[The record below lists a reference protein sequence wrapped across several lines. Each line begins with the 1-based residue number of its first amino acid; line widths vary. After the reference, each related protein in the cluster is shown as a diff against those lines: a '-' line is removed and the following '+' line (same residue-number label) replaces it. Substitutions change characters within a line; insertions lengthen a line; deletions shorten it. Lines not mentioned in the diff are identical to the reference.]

1 MTKLASVFRRECET
15 GLRRAHAVVQGP
27 HHHVE
32 RRIINLRRDEE
43 FRSWPRYGV
52 PDHPGR
58 TALRRE
64 STSPGKKLAAVK
76 SHVVEDIR
84 VFTGRC
90 NLHTGRDKEW
100 WIMFACAHPALDRQ
114 SLLALTL
121 RLVSGVG
128 LRRDR
133 SALLQTDTVVG
144 QRITGVKKQDSAH
157 QHPIAG
163 AARRAAA
170 SAHA

>member
-1 MTKLASVFRRECET
+1 
-15 GLRRAHAVVQGP
+15 
-27 HHHVE
+27 
-32 RRIINLRRDEE
+32 
-43 FRSWPRYGV
+43 
-52 PDHPGR
+52 
-58 TALRRE
+58 
-64 STSPGKKLAAVK
+64 
-76 SHVVEDIR
+76 
-84 VFTGRC
+84 
-90 NLHTGRDKEW
+90 
-100 WIMFACAHPALDRQ
+100 MFACAHPALDRQ

-163 AARRAAA
+163 APVELLPQRMPNALSCIYSVFAEGY
-170 SAHA
+170 